1 MNLGNVWIVIA
12 AHNEESVVGNVI
24 NALKSIGY
32 ELVVVDDGSSDQT
45 SDIARRAGADVVIHP
60 FNLGQGAAL
69 QTGIDYALRCGAKF
83 IATYDADGQHDPGDI
98 MKLLEVLVST
108 KSDIACGSRFLGL
121 TENMP
126 LSRAV
131 LLKLAVLF
139 TTITTGIKV
148 TDAHNGL
155 RVMTADC
162 ARKIRISQN
171 RMAHASEII
180 SMISSLR
187 LKYVEAPVS
196 INYTSYS
203 LGKGQKISGALS
215 ILVDIIFKGLHR

>member
-12 AHNEESVVGNVI
+12 AHNEESVIGDVVNE
-24 NALKSIGY
+24 LKSIGC
-32 ELVVVDDGSSDQT
+32 ELVVVDDGSADKT
-45 SDIARRAGADVVIHP
+45 PDIAWRAGSDVVIHP

-69 QTGIDYALRCGAKF
+69 QTGIDYALRRGAAF
-83 IATYDADGQHDPGDI
+83 VATFDADGQHDPADI
-98 MKLLEVLVST
+98 LKMLEVLVAT
-108 KSDIACGSRFLGL
+108 KSDIVCGSRFLGL

-126 LSRAV
+126 FSRAV

-162 ARKIRISQN
+162 ARKIKITQN

-180 SMISSLR
+180 SIISSLR
-187 LKYVEAPVS
+187 LKYIEVPVS
-196 INYTSYS
+196 IRYTPYS
-203 LGKGQKISGALS
+203 LKKGQRISGALN
-215 ILVDIIFKGLHR
+215 ILVDLIIKGLHR